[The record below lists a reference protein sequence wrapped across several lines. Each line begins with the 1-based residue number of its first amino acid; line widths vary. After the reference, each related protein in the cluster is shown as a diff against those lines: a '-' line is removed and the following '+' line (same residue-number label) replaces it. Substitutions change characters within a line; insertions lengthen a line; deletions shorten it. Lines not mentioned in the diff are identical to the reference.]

1 MIFFLFEKD
10 GETAFDIAKNKNRND
25 IIVLLYAHS
34 SKLRSHHPAIQFSK
48 SRPRIGSAGSQR

>member
-1 MIFFLFEKD
+1 MLLMLLKD

-34 SKLRSHHPAIQFSK
+34 SKLRSHHPVIDFSLNIFFIYLTK
-48 SRPRIGSAGSQR
+48 VNYF